1 MKISL
6 SWLRQYIDL
15 PEPAEEIG
23 DLLTMSGLE
32 VEGLEEFETVKGGL
46 AGLVI
51 GKVVDC
57 NPHPNADK
65 LKSTSVDIGTG
76 QLLKV
81 VCGAPNVAAGQKV
94 VVAPVGTTIFPTEG
108 DPFKIKKAKIRGEV
122 SEGMICAEDEI
133 GLGTGHEGIMVLE
146 TDLPLGTAAADYF
159 EIETDHVFEIGLTP
173 NRADAASHLGTAR
186 DLKALLERPITLPAL
201 DAFKIDQSGAP
212 IEVIVENAEACPRYS
227 GIYFKEV
234 TVGPSPTWLQN
245 RLLSVGLSPINNIVD
260 ITNFVMHE
268 LGQPMHAF
276 DADQIAGGKI
286 IVKSLDEGSSFI
298 TLDEKSRKLKSY
310 DLMICDGDSNG
321 LCIAGVFGGVSSG
334 VTEKTKNVFLESA
347 YFSPEY
353 IRKTAQHHGLK
364 TDASFR
370 YERGTDP
377 LMTVK
382 AVKRA
387 AILIRKITGA
397 TIASDIVDVYPKQIE
412 AWPVAVTFKQ
422 INRLIGQSIP
432 KDQVKKILN
441 LLDIEV
447 KDESPDGF
455 IAIVPPYRVD
465 VKREA
470 DVIEE
475 ILRIYGYNNIT
486 LDPSLHS
493 DYLAEFPQNDSNR
506 SRFGLGKLLASV
518 GFSEIYTNSLTKP
531 GYVEATSSLLHS
543 EENVV
548 ILNKLS
554 EDLGVLRQELLFS
567 GLEVIAYNVNH
578 KQTNLKLFEVGK
590 TYRYNSGAGT
600 EVTDQYTEQ
609 DRLALYM
616 SGLTENDTWV
626 RSGEPSGFHD
636 IYGAVDRILKKFKID
651 TYQSNSLS
659 NALFSYGLSLE
670 SENSTIAQLG
680 EVQNKVCKLAG
691 VRQKVFYA
699 DIDWEFLLKQSK
711 DNILY
716 QEVSKYPE
724 VRRDLSLVVDD
735 AISYQTIEQIALQ
748 TERRLLKR
756 INVFD
761 VYRGEKIDQ
770 KKKAYAL
777 SFILQDQKATLT
789 DKAIDRC
796 MNRLMQSFEKELNA
810 TIRK

>member
-15 PEPAEEIG
+15 PEPAEQIG
-23 DLLTMSGLE
+23 DLLTMCGLE
-32 VEGLEEFETVKGGL
+32 VEGLEEFETVRGGL

-51 GKVVDC
+51 GKVVAC
-57 NPHPNADK
+57 KPHPNADK
-65 LKSTSVDIGTG
+65 LKSTSVDIGSG
-76 QLLKV
+76 QLLEI
-81 VCGAPNVAAGQKV
+81 VCGAPNVAVEQKV
-94 VVAPVGTTIFPTEG
+94 VVAPVGTTIFPAAG

-133 GLGTGHEGIMVLE
+133 GLGTDHQGIMVLE
-146 TDLPLGTAAADYF
+146 TDLPLGTPAARYF
-159 EIETDHVFEIGLTP
+159 EIETDRVFEIGLTP

-186 DLKALLERPITLPAL
+186 DLKALLERPITLPDL
-201 DAFKIDQSGAP
+201 DGFKIDQSGEP
-212 IEVIVENAEACPRYS
+212 IKVIVENTEACPRYS
-227 GIYFKEV
+227 GINFKDV
-234 TVGPSPTWLQN
+234 MVGPSPTWLQN
-245 RLLSVGLSPINNIVD
+245 RLKSIGLSPINNIVD

-276 DADQIAGGKI
+276 DADQIAGDQI
-286 IVKSLDEGSSFI
+286 IVKTQDEGSSFV
-298 TLDEKSRKLKSY
+298 TLDEKSRKLKSH

-321 LCIAGVFGGVSSG
+321 LCIAGVFGGISSG

-377 LMTVK
+377 LMTVN
-382 AVKRA
+382 AVKRT
-387 AILIRKITGA
+387 AILIKEIAGG
-397 TIASDIVDVYPKQIE
+397 TIASDIIDVYPNKIE

-447 KDESPDGF
+447 KDETSDGF

-470 DVIEE
+470 DIIEE

-493 DYLAEFPQNDSNR
+493 DYLAEFPQNDTNR
-506 SRFGLGKLLASV
+506 ARFGLGKLLASM

-531 GYVEATSSLLHS
+531 GYVEATSPLLNS
-543 EENVV
+543 EQNVI

-567 GLEVIAYNVNH
+567 GLEVVAYNINH
-578 KQTNLKLFEVGK
+578 KQSNLKLFELGK
-590 TYRYNSGAGT
+590 TYRYNSKAN
-600 EVTDQYTEQ
+600 VDATEQ
-609 DRLALYM
+609 YEEQTRLALYM
-616 SGLTENDTWV
+616 SGQTDHDSWIKP
-626 RSGEPSGFHD
+626 GESTNFHHM
-636 IYGAVDRILKKFKID
+636 YAVVDNILRKFKID
-651 TYQSNSLS
+651 SHQSKPLS
-659 NALFSYGLSLE
+659 NALFSYGLSLQ
-670 SENSTIAQLG
+670 SENTAIAQLG
-680 EVQNKVCKLAG
+680 EVQSKVCKLAG

-724 VRRDLSLVVDD
+724 VRRDLSLVIDD
-735 AISYQTIEQIALQ
+735 DISYQTIERIALQ

-761 VYRGEKIDQ
+761 VYRGEKIDK

-777 SFILQDQKATLT
+777 SFILQDQKGTLT
-789 DKAIDRC
+789 DKAIDKC
-796 MNRLMQSFEKELNA
+796 MSRLILSFEKELNA